1 MRICAKS
8 SNFVVDFYNIVESR
22 KTKDKRQFIMR
33 KILLM
38 VLLVCA
44 GMVQAGEY
52 AYLVFTN
59 TEGTKTALSVTDLKM
74 TVNGAQLDVINADG
88 TVQFTLTELA
98 AMQFSVDG
106 ENLPE
111 GMENVLDADAPI
123 DVYTILGIKVGHYNS
138 LLEAAGVL
146 GKGSYVISNGRIS
159 QTIVVR

>member
-1 MRICAKS
+1 
-8 SNFVVDFYNIVESR
+8 
-22 KTKDKRQFIMR
+22 MR

-74 TVNGAQLDVINADG
+74 TVNGAQLDVMNADG
-88 TVQFTLTELA
+88 TVQFTLTDLA

-138 LLEAAGVL
+138 LPEAAGVL
-146 GKGSYVISNGRIS
+146 GKGSYVITNGKNA
-159 QTIVVR
+159 QTIIVR